1 MSDQVR
7 NQNVGFLM
15 TRLIVNKTLV
25 ILFQDPFGEKRGHFD
40 YQSVLKRLETIKKTL
55 SEKQDK
61 LETIKMT
68 LSEKQDKSLDEDCAE
83 SDNHTNSQ
91 SPDDLGLAACAVS

>member
-1 MSDQVR
+1 M
-7 NQNVGFLM
+7 
-15 TRLIVNKTLV
+15 V

-40 YQSVLKRLETIKKTL
+40 YQSILKRLETIKKTLREKQDKLETIKKTL

-61 LETIKMT
+61 LETIKKT